1 MNTQEILGWLL
12 GILALASYI
21 IYIVLKRKELNEKAV
36 EQNNTDNLI
45 NALKEYAKYQPDLAK
60 IFNKFGIL

>member
-1 MNTQEILGWLL
+1 MNTKEIIGWVL
-12 GILALASYI
+12 GIFAIISYI
-21 IYIVLKRKELNEKAV
+21 IYIVLKRKELNEKAA

-45 NALKEYAKYQPDLAK
+45 NALKEYAKHQPDLAK

>member
-1 MNTQEILGWLL
+1 MNTKEILGWVL
-12 GILALASYI
+12 GIFAIISYI
-21 IYIVLKRKELNEKAV
+21 IYIVLKRKELNEKIA

>member
-21 IYIVLKRKELNEKAV
+21 IYIVLKRKELNERIA

>member
-1 MNTQEILGWLL
+1 MNTKEILGWIL
-12 GILALASYI
+12 GILAIISYI
-21 IYIVLKRKELNEKAV
+21 IYIILKRKELNEKAAI
-36 EQNNTDNLI
+36 QNNTDNLI

>member
-21 IYIVLKRKELNEKAV
+21 IYIVLRRKELNEKAA